1 MDIDI
6 PFNKGA
12 IRASDCISEGWNLIK
27 GQFWLFFLFVTI
39 GTLIIGF
46 IPILRWFVYGPMLV
60 GAYYAVLRRT
70 KGEFVTA
77 EAFMKGFGMFLP
89 TMIVGLIESLGQLLN
104 DVISIF
110 ANGLSLFLQSLHLE
124 KNLPGGTPPFGAN
137 NFAPTDDLGQI
148 FAGLVGLVLVIVVVA
163 VVVSFLIAFVWRIT
177 FMFALPLMADH
188 PELTPV
194 QAISLSAKAGW
205 SNPGGI
211 IVLVLLQSLV
221 LVAGVLALCIGFLFA
236 VPIIV
241 ASDIAAYRMVF
252 PEQSPAPSIYN
263 EPPDPQYYGSTFG
276 QGN

>member
-12 IRASDCISEGWNLIK
+12 IRASDCISEGWSLIK
-27 GQFWLFFLFVTI
+27 DQFWLFFLFVTI
-39 GTLIIGF
+39 GALIIGF

-70 KGEFVTA
+70 KGEFVSA

-89 TMIVGLIESLGQLLN
+89 AMIVGLIESLGQLLN
-104 DVISIF
+104 DVVGIF
-110 ANGLSLFLQSLHLE
+110 VNGLSLLLQSLHLD
-124 KNLPGGTPPFGAN
+124 KNLPGSAPPYGAN
-137 NFAPTDDLGQI
+137 NFAPTDELGQI
-148 FAGLVGLVLVIVVVA
+148 FAGLVGLVLVIIVVA
-163 VVVSFLIAFVWRIT
+163 VVVSVLITFIWRIT

-188 PELTPV
+188 PELTPI

-211 IVLVLLQSLV
+211 IVLIILQCLVSL
-221 LVAGVLALCIGFLFA
+221 AGVLALCIGVLF
-236 VPIIV
+236 VIPIIV

-252 PEQSPAPSIYN
+252 PESSPAPSIYN

-276 QGN
+276 QGT

>member
-12 IRASDCISEGWNLIK
+12 VRASDCISEGWNLIK

-39 GTLIIGF
+39 GALIIGF

-60 GAYYAVLRRT
+60 GAYYAVLRRA
-70 KGEFVTA
+70 KGEFVSA

-89 TMIVGLIESLGQLLN
+89 AMIVGLIESLGQLLN
-104 DVISIF
+104 DVVSIF
-110 ANGLSLFLQSLHLE
+110 ANGLSLLLQSLHLD
-124 KNLPGGTPPFGAN
+124 KNLPGSTPPFGAN
-137 NFAPTDDLGQI
+137 NFSPTDELGQI

-163 VVVSFLIAFVWRIT
+163 VVVSVLITFIWRIT

-211 IVLVLLQSLV
+211 VLLIILQWLVSL
-221 LVAGVLALCIGFLFA
+221 AGVLALCIGIFF
-236 VPIIV
+236 VIPIIV

-252 PEQSPAPSIYN
+252 PEAAPIPSIYN
-263 EPPDPQYYGSTFG
+263 EPPEPQYYGSTFG